1 MSDKKALVALAKE
14 ASIQD
19 SVTKVFDLM
28 GGVTNMIKPGTT
40 VMLKPNAGHASPAD
54 TSVCTNPEVV
64 RAVIRE
70 VKKANPKS
78 IVIAEA
84 AAIGCDTMEC
94 YEVSGIAD
102 VAREEGVELY
112 DIKADKDLI
121 NVAVLPLQPPSCQ
134 AAPPPAGGRSS
145 HQPAHPEGARQ
156 HGVLLRPEEY

>member
-1 MSDKKALVALAKE
+1 MSDKKKTLVALAKE
-14 ASIQD
+14 PTVQE

-94 YEVSGIAD
+94 VSM
-102 VAREEGVELY
+102 
-112 DIKADKDLI
+112 
-121 NVAVLPLQPPSCQ
+121 
-134 AAPPPAGGRSS
+134 PALKSNLDDRKTFK
-145 HQPAHPEGARQ
+145 H
-156 HGVLLRPEEY
+156 

>member
-1 MSDKKALVALAKE
+1 MSDKKKTLVALAKE
-14 ASIQD
+14 PTVQE

-70 VKKANPKS
+70 VKKANPKR

-84 AAIGCDTMEC
+84 AAIGCDTMVGS
-94 YEVSGIAD
+94 EVSGLAD
-102 VAREEGVELY
+102 VAREAGVELY
-112 DIKADKDLI
+112 DIPAAQA
-121 NVAVLPLQPPSCQ
+121 VANLAVR
-134 AAPPPAGGRSS
+134 G
-145 HQPAHPEGARQ
+145 
-156 HGVLLRPEEY
+156 

>member
-1 MSDKKALVALAKE
+1 MSDKKKTLVALAKE
-14 ASIQD
+14 PTVQE

-112 DIKADKDLI
+112 DICPGACP
-121 NVAVLPLQPPSCQ
+121 PLWGRISPPRCWP
-134 AAPPPAGGRSS
+134 AASAPAG
-145 HQPAHPEGARQ
+145 
-156 HGVLLRPEEY
+156 RPGC

>member
-1 MSDKKALVALAKE
+1 MNTGGDAAERLVRDSLMITEEAVKLAGLGAKNLAAILVALAKE

-78 IVIAEA
+78 IVIA
-84 AAIGCDTMEC
+84 D
-94 YEVSGIAD
+94 
-102 VAREEGVELY
+102 
-112 DIKADKDLI
+112 
-121 NVAVLPLQPPSCQ
+121 
-134 AAPPPAGGRSS
+134 SS
-145 HQPAHPEGARQ
+145 
-156 HGVLLRPEEY
+156 